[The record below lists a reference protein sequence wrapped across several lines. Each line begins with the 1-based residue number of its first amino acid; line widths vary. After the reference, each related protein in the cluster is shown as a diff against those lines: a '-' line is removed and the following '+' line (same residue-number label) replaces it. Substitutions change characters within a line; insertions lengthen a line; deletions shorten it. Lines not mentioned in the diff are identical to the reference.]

1 MWTLRVLQVVAF
13 LTPYVPAAIGYTICW
28 FIGVILGGLNVRAR
42 RNVLCNLRR
51 VLPTASPIRLR
62 WQALRVF
69 VSVVTNYYDLI
80 RLGHMDRDRV
90 LAMFETEGIE
100 HLTAALTRG
109 RGVIILAAHV
119 GNYNVVP
126 SLPVARGYP
135 TAVVAERV
143 HPEELYTYVNELRA
157 SLGVQVIPPG
167 SESLR
172 PIIRLLRRNGI
183 LILAGDRD
191 VVGSGMPVPLFGE
204 PARLPTGPVLL
215 AMRTGAALI
224 PAGTVRK
231 GSRRSLAFVEPAIEM
246 VDTGDWDVD
255 LRVNMIRMA
264 EALERMI
271 RRDPGQWAVLQPVW
285 DTTTPADEG
294 APRAPRR
301 RTRGRQEPAEPS
313 ASTTR

>member
-1 MWTLRVLQVVAF
+1 MWTLRALQVVAF
-13 LTPYVPAAIGYTICW
+13 LAPFVPAAIGYTICW
-28 FIGVILGGLNVRAR
+28 FIGVILGGVNVHAR

-51 VLPTASPIRLR
+51 VLPNAGPLRLR
-62 WQALRVF
+62 WHALRVF

-90 LAMFETEGIE
+90 LAMFETEGVE
-100 HLTAALTRG
+100 HLTAALTRS
-109 RGVIILAAHV
+109 RGVIVLAAHV

-126 SLPVARGYP
+126 SLPVALGYP

-143 HPEELYTYVNELRA
+143 HPEELYTYVNKLRA
-157 SLGVQVIPPG
+157 SHGVQVISPG

-215 AMRTGAALI
+215 AMRTSAALI

-231 GSRRSLAFVEPAIEM
+231 GSRRSLAFVEPAIDM
-246 VDTGDWDVD
+246 VDTGDWDKD
-255 LRVNMIRMA
+255 LRENMVRMA

-271 RRDPGQWAVLQPVW
+271 ARDPGQWAVLQPVW
-285 DTTTPADEG
+285 DTTASSSAD
-294 APRAPRR
+294 APRASG
-301 RTRGRQEPAEPS
+301 RTAPERQEPAEPS